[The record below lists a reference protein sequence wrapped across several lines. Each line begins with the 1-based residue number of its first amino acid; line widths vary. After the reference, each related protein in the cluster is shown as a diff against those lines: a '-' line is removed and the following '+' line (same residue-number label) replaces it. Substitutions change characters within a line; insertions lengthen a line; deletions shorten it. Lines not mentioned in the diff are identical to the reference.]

1 MRGRA
6 VSGRQAL
13 AKITLERQNV
23 FRTCRAATRE
33 ALLVASSVRRYAD
46 GDTIVIRG
54 EPMPHLLLVM
64 GGSVELGML
73 SVRGK
78 RYVRW
83 FLPPDQAQGFIP
95 VIDGKGAIFDARA
108 HGETVLLLLPRET
121 LMAAIGSDP
130 ALAQALLTEFCGR
143 SRAMHEAAA
152 SDALLPLRGRVARM
166 ILLLADTYGV
176 KNANGILVSLK
187 LSQDEFATLLAV
199 ARQALN
205 RELKALEADGAIAIA
220 YSTITVLNR
229 AALEASAET
238 RPSGPVF
245 G

>member
-1 MRGRA
+1 
-6 VSGRQAL
+6 
-13 AKITLERQNV
+13 
-23 FRTCRAATRE
+23 
-33 ALLVASSVRRYAD
+33 
-46 GDTIVIRG
+46 
-54 EPMPHLLLVM
+54 
-64 GGSVELGML
+64 
-73 SVRGK
+73 
-78 RYVRW
+78 
-83 FLPPDQAQGFIP
+83 
-95 VIDGKGAIFDARA
+95 
-108 HGETVLLLLPRET
+108 
-121 LMAAIGSDP
+121 
-130 ALAQALLTEFCGR
+130 
-143 SRAMHEAAA
+143 
-152 SDALLPLRGRVARM
+152 M

-176 KNANGILVSLK
+176 KNASGILVSLK